1 MIFAPHFY
9 FLPPII
15 LPHNLIL
22 VSLPRKY
29 KLHKQTKTAAK
40 MKNILSFLL
49 FVISISVQAFTIGG
63 VDYDILSESEKT
75 AYVKRAPREA
85 PEIWIPDEVYYNGR
99 KYQNALLTPQKAEE
113 KFSKAEKTQRD
124 AKETQRD
131 AERLR
136 NKRVLVEKFLRNL

>member
-1 MIFAPHFY
+1 
-9 FLPPII
+9 
-15 LPHNLIL
+15 
-22 VSLPRKY
+22 
-29 KLHKQTKTAAK
+29 
-40 MKNILSFLL
+40 MKKILSFLL

-63 VDYDILSESEKT
+63 VDYDVLSESEKT

-113 KFSKAEKTQRD
+113 KFSKAEEKISKAEKTQR
-124 AKETQRD
+124 E

-136 NKRVLVEKFLRNL
+136 NKRVLVEKLLRNL

>member
-1 MIFAPHFY
+1 
-9 FLPPII
+9 
-15 LPHNLIL
+15 
-22 VSLPRKY
+22 
-29 KLHKQTKTAAK
+29 
-40 MKNILSFLL
+40 MKKILSFLL

-113 KFSKAEKTQRD
+113 KFSNAEEKFSKAEKTQRET
-124 AKETQRD
+124 KETQRE

-136 NKRVLVEKFLRNL
+136 NKRVLVKKFLRNL